1 MKNYLIHNI
10 KKIFLIKLFINIV
23 VLVFFIIIDIKS
35 NNHILIIDINYLRIF
50 ISIFISLSLS
60 FDFFIIK
67 NYRKKYLSFIGLD
80 SYVLLLLMIYFY
92 MKNIISSLIF
102 IIFFPLTVW
111 LIFPIPTF
119 DIKNFDYYFRIQ
131 LIKILVLFIMCIY
144 TYIIMP
150 FCIRKFLNLYKN
162 N

>member
-35 NNHILIIDINYLRIF
+35 NNHIPIIDINYLRIF

-102 IIFFPLTVW
+102 IIFFPLTVFGI
-111 LIFPIPTF
+111 L
-119 DIKNFDYYFRIQ
+119 KN
-131 LIKILVLFIMCIY
+131 LFIPKNMSLLHFYNLSIILLIMCVY

>member
-1 MKNYLIHNI
+1 MKNYLIYNI

-23 VLVFFIIIDIKS
+23 VLVYFIIIDIKS
-35 NNHILIIDINYLRIF
+35 NNNIPIIDINYLRIF

-60 FDFFIIK
+60 FDYFIIK

-102 IIFFPLTVW
+102 IIFFPLTVFGI
-111 LIFPIPTF
+111 LKNLFIP
-119 DIKNFDYYFRIQ
+119 KNMSLLHFYNLSI
-131 LIKILVLFIMCIY
+131 ILLIMCIY
-144 TYIIMP
+144 TYVIIP
-150 FCIRKFLNLYKN
+150 ICIRKFLKLYKN